1 MSRRSKWIFIAM
13 LAVPP
18 LGLLVV
24 ALSYPFLA
32 VNDPSGARIA
42 VVEGWIPE
50 DHLPEVKRT
59 IDSLGYDHVYVT
71 GTVRNFSYTLR
82 IRDTLVVELDTE
94 VVGELI
100 INTCGSDH
108 CGFVIGDVEGIV
120 LQDSVQGSCRE
131 YATTLK
137 RPTTRLWITPNFNG
151 IPRPEWE
158 LIYIAYVT
166 VNGNNLHALQRS
178 TAIHRQDGSMDE
190 GTPTF
195 ADLAA
200 RGLHQAGMDRSRII
214 TLRTLNAGES
224 RTWANAKLFAL
235 RASRD
240 GVDAVDVISFGIHAR
255 RSRVTYQTACGK
267 GVKVGVVSIPD
278 PEVGRGVWW
287 RSMKGWIKVL
297 KELGGVPASYLV
309 DRMDQ

>member
-1 MSRRSKWIFIAM
+1 MSRRSKWIFIA
-13 LAVPP
+13 LLVVPP

-50 DHLPEVKRT
+50 EHLPEVKRT
-59 IDSLGYDHVYVT
+59 IDSLGYDNVYVT
-71 GTVRNFSYTLR
+71 GTLRNCSYTLR
-82 IRDTLVVELDTE
+82 IRDTLVVELNRE
-94 VVGELI
+94 VEGELV

-108 CGFVIGDVEGIV
+108 CGFVIGNAQGIV
-120 LQDSVQGSCRE
+120 LQDSVQGSCQE
-131 YATTLK
+131 YAATIQ
-137 RPTTRLWITPNFNG
+137 RPTTQLWITPNFNG
-151 IPRPEWE
+151 IPRPDWE
-158 LIYIAYVT
+158 LVYIAYVT
-166 VNGNNLHALQRS
+166 VNGTNLHALQRS
-178 TAIHRQDGSMDE
+178 TTIHRQDGSLE
-190 GTPTF
+190 VGTPTF
-195 ADLAA
+195 ADVAA
-200 RGLHQAGMDRSRII
+200 KGLLRAGMDPSEII

-240 GVDAVDVISFGIHAR
+240 GVYAVDVISFGIHAR
-255 RSRVTYQTACGK
+255 RSRVTYHTACGK

-309 DRMDQ
+309 DRME